1 MQTETIAALV
11 GIVGAIL
18 GAIITQLLTRRK
30 TEAEIEKIRAETK
43 KVRAEAD
50 KLRAEMVQL
59 ATPVRQEADS
69 QKTSNAI
76 VAPPASIT
84 STGNKLSEYKEHPLP
99 EEIMSALKDLPEL
112 QKATVVKS
120 YKDVKIRWH
129 LNMTFHI
136 GLELY

>member
-30 TEAEIEKIRAETK
+30 TEAEIEKIRAETE
-43 KVRAEAD
+43 KVRA
-50 KLRAEMVQL
+50 
-59 ATPVRQEADS
+59 EADS